1 MHLKKWANKS
11 HASKTKSALIE
22 NVEFGT
28 SFVTILLFSNLCST
42 FTATNSVTLPF
53 LPLNSLVR
61 IPHCLSQPS
70 SWELDVLNFKGQFGH
85 VVSLFSCSGGVLSN
99 SSWVTVFAFCY

>member
-1 MHLKKWANKS
+1 MHSKKWGQQTPWLVKPNQ
-11 HASKTKSALIE
+11 ALIE

-53 LPLNSLVR
+53 SPLNSFVR

-85 VVSLFSCSGGVLSN
+85 VVKAYSHVQ
-99 SSWVTVFAFCY
+99 VEY